1 MITITFNGA
10 INSDNIDL
18 YRDIFNGET
27 VNPNGCT
34 IKGTFYVSHRYTNYS
49 AVQEL
54 HRRGH
59 EIGVFSVTN
68 KDDPDYWSDG
78 SYDDWLAEMAGARLI
93 IERFANISDGTI
105 TGVRVKTNIFFT
117 IYFF

>member
-49 AVQEL
+49 AVQEF
-54 HRRGH
+54 HRKGH
-59 EIGVFSVTN
+59 EIGVFSITN
-68 KDDPDYWSDG
+68 ADNPKYWSEG
-78 SYDDWLAEMAGARLI
+78 SYDDWLAEIAGGRVMTQTYAHIPAPSRSGARRR
-93 IERFANISDGTI
+93 RF
-105 TGVRVKTNIFFT
+105 GVW
-117 IYFF
+117 